1 MPKTKLT
8 INSKTL
14 FPIDKIKEHI
24 KEAFTVS
31 DTLGPAIITKG
42 NRPAYAIIR
51 IGDDHDVDQTL
62 AEEIAHARSASKGT
76 FTTEPYWWEK
86 G

>member
-8 INSKTL
+8 INSKIL

-24 KEAFTVS
+24 KEAFAVS

-51 IGDDHDVDQTL
+51 IYDEKNVDHAL
-62 AEEIAHARSASKGT
+62 AEQIAHARSAAKGT
-76 FTTEPYWWEK
+76 FTAEPYWWEK

>member
-14 FPIDKIKEHI
+14 FPIAEIKTRL

-51 IGDDHDVDQTL
+51 IDDEHDVDHAL
-62 AEEIAHARSASKGT
+62 AEQIAHARSASKGT